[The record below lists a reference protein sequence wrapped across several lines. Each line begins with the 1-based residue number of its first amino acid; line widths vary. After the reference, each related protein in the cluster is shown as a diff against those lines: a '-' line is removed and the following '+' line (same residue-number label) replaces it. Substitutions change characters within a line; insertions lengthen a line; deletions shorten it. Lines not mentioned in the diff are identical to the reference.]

1 MLSIKNTLETTKGS
15 ITMEGIHIIQTDKRN
30 VTEDAF
36 SRLESMRR
44 KNDNLGYGVELANYR
59 DPKYGK

>member
-1 MLSIKNTLETTKGS
+1 MLFVQNTSETIKGS
-15 ITMEGIHIIQTDKRN
+15 IAMEGIHIAQIDEKN

-44 KNDNLGYGVELANYR
+44 KNDNLDYEVELASYR
-59 DPKYGK
+59 EAKYGR